1 MSLSQQFF
9 KLNML
14 NKHKILSNLPADRLE
29 LSLFKSI
36 DSTNE
41 ECKRINLVKDI
52 HVIIA
57 EEQTMGKGRLGKK
70 WSSPSSG
77 NIYMSISSKKIKDT
91 EVPLSLITGLICANS
106 INKLLKNKY
115 IGLKWPNDIILS
127 KKKVGGILV
136 EKEVLGKDINNI
148 IGIGINLKLHEKEN
162 WWGDLYQ
169 FGIENKRNELINTI
183 LNNFLNFFDHG
194 INDWS
199 DKWQD
204 LCVHMGSEIKVK
216 HNNKVIDNGVFIGIS
231 SDGSLNLKLK
241 DGKIKN
247 YEHGEI
253 SIEGIY

>member
-106 INKLLKNKY
+106 INKLIKKHKPKY
-115 IGLKWPNDIILS
+115 IFHLAAQTYPKVSFDNPLETYDTNINGTTRLLEACKEYCPKAKIHICSSSEVYGKVEKKDLPINEDVKFHPASPYAISKVGTDLVGQNYALAYKMNIFITRMFTHTGPRRTDFFHESSFAKQIALLEKS
-127 KKKVGGILV
+127 KKRK
-136 EKEVLGKDINNI
+136 KEI
-148 IGIGINLKLHEKEN
+148 
-162 WWGDLYQ
+162 
-169 FGIENKRNELINTI
+169 
-183 LNNFLNFFDHG
+183 
-194 INDWS
+194 
-199 DKWQD
+199 
-204 LCVHMGSEIKVK
+204 
-216 HNNKVIDNGVFIGIS
+216 
-231 SDGSLNLKLK
+231 
-241 DGKIKN
+241 
-247 YEHGEI
+247 
-253 SIEGIY
+253 

>member
-91 EVPLSLITGLICANS
+91 EVPLSLIPC
-106 INKLLKNKY
+106 
-115 IGLKWPNDIILS
+115 
-127 KKKVGGILV
+127 VG
-136 EKEVLGKDINNI
+136 
-148 IGIGINLKLHEKEN
+148 
-162 WWGDLYQ
+162 
-169 FGIENKRNELINTI
+169 
-183 LNNFLNFFDHG
+183 
-194 INDWS
+194 S
-199 DKWQD
+199 
-204 LCVHMGSEIKVK
+204 
-216 HNNKVIDNGVFIGIS
+216 
-231 SDGSLNLKLK
+231 
-241 DGKIKN
+241 
-247 YEHGEI
+247 
-253 SIEGIY
+253 